1 MRLLT
6 SMNFDHIHPHWPGPT
21 SAQQKRNQHSTHQ
34 CSLCSQSHQKSA
46 QVPCRNLNLNNSWM
60 YGSLSWLKTCSIE
73 SRCRKHWVHPWPDAW
88 HCQNRTAWGFQTQD
102 QAEDSGGK
110 KVMNFCLQCHDQATW
125 GLMSLWQMP
134 FEWMYARDLEVNR
147 VHTLAQASLSNVKIL
162 KKWISVNL
170 KSWYM

>member
-1 MRLLT
+1 
-6 SMNFDHIHPHWPGPT
+6 
-21 SAQQKRNQHSTHQ
+21 
-34 CSLCSQSHQKSA
+34 
-46 QVPCRNLNLNNSWM
+46 M

-162 KKWISVNL
+162 KKWTSQSTWRAGTCRAWWRWPEWFASACYTVLPPKGRHWRESSQVDTPEINCMIVIL
-170 KSWYM
+170 VPAVDIERIFLI